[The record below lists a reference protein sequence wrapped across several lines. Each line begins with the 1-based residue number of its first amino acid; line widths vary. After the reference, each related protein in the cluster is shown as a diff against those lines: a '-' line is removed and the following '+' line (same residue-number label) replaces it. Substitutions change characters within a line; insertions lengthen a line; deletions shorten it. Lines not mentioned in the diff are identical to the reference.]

1 MAPLNGDPHDE
12 EVAIFDEEAAFE
24 DGLDFL
30 SEIDHRASLEG
41 KSRIAAHITLDLQ
54 DKGPLYLYVKQRRI
68 EAIQSMKKLVE
79 CDPSD
84 VAAISTAQA
93 AVREYRKSVDFIY
106 GGLREGEYVER
117 LIKEEY
123 GDDAESKDGDG
134 DLLQEPEPS
143 WRRRR

>member
-1 MAPLNGDPHDE
+1 MAGLNGDLDE
-12 EVAIFDEEAAFE
+12 EVAIFDEEAMFE

-30 SEIDHRASLEG
+30 SEVDHRASLEG

-54 DKGPLYLYVKQRRI
+54 DQGPLYLYVKQRRT
-68 EAIQSMKKLVE
+68 EAIQSLKKLVE
-79 CDPSD
+79 CDPND
-84 VAAISTAQA
+84 VAAVSQAQA
-93 AVREYRKSVDFIY
+93 AVREYRKSVEFIY

-117 LIKEEY
+117 LIREEY
-123 GDDAESKDGDG
+123 GDDPEQPDG